1 MKPKWVRVFA
11 SIIAFLLAGVMLLSL
26 ILPYIA

>member
-1 MKPKWVRVFA
+1 MKPKWVRIMA
-11 SIIAFLLAGVMLLSL
+11 SAIAILLAAVMLLSL